1 MKTLRTSEAAAL
13 LNVSP
18 NTLRSWERRFGYPMP
33 LRSPG
38 RHRLYMH
45 GEIIGLRDALQEGLS
60 ISSAVSAAREAVGAD
75 AYAIVKA
82 LYAFNGDEADTAMER
97 SLALRTVERS
107 VEEMLLPSLDAI
119 RRRKGA
125 RSAHWAFALDWSAEW
140 LMRARRLATI
150 SDRRGAVL
158 LGDASSPV
166 LDPARPSILALEL
179 CCVRSGFDVMS
190 LPVQA
195 HDRLGEAIEVIV
207 PDAIV
212 IAGSHA
218 ADEEVARW
226 AYRVRCFA
234 EDRPFVLYLRGH
246 DTVVTSPRARPLP
259 TPPLA
264 AYAELIK
271 LLKAR
276 SSIRTSTGPRRSL
289 SAT

>member
-18 NTLRSWERRFGYPMP
+18 NTLRSWERRFGFPKP

-75 AYAIVKA
+75 AYTILKA

-195 HDRLGEAIEVIV
+195 HDRLGEAIEVLV

-264 AYAELIK
+264 AYAELAK